1 MGDIKLLSEAVHSSV
16 RSGVVLFDLTRVV
29 EELIFNSVDAGA
41 TKISVAV
48 GVGTCYIKVE
58 DNGCGIARDGLVLL
72 GQRYATSKFDQL
84 AETDAVT
91 GGFGFRGEALSSISD
106 VSLLEVIT
114 KAHGRPNGYRKV
126 VKGCKCLYLG
136 IDDGRQDVGTTVI
149 VRDLFYNQPVRRKHI
164 QSRTKKVLQSVKKCV
179 LRISLVHP
187 KVLFKVVDIE
197 SDDELFCT
205 VPSSS
210 PLSLLTSGFGIEV
223 SSFLHELSV
232 TDGVLKLL
240 GYMSTPHDTS
250 SVKAF
255 QYIYINSR
263 YMCKGPIHKL
273 LNELAVRFN
282 SLDLQKAN
290 VGSQNV
296 KPNKSQTH
304 ATYILNLC
312 CPRSWY
318 DITFEPSKTSV
329 DFKDWFPVIGF
340 FEKSIIRFW
349 NEKSSYGELR
359 SQGPDMLEVDNM
371 PRKADNTS
379 SPEDLPAKYESS
391 KIRFMI
397 HNEPASFGPPSPW
410 LEMLTKECD
419 LMSYQKYNR
428 FTSHNAS
435 KFKEHQTGSGLVY
448 ENDYKFQSGDGLFA
462 PSRVNTNRESGSY
475 LQAPDNNIFS
485 SEDHLLGNKLF
496 AAEKPYDN
504 RVDISDPNFKDDNLN
519 ADANMSNEH
528 TRTESSF
535 DCFETCNDVYKFSN
549 DLEKPFLQHCSSLT
563 RLPLDGESRMSSER
577 FDFQIGGLRTKRKWL
592 EPDDLVDVGEV
603 DKHCSSSRRL
613 PLDGESRMSSERFDF
628 QIDVLRT
635 KRKRLELDDLV
646 DIGDVDGNDHRFGF
660 LWKDQWQDK
669 GASVLPSPRPMTKS
683 EVPINLDFLS
693 SDRVKS
699 YAIGGDFLSREI
711 DLSLD
716 SVANIRHFSSSDE
729 LFGSEW
735 CPMMSDPLSGTKYL
749 GVEKFSDEDAL
760 GRCIKYDTN
769 DRYDYMEDREI
780 KDHISHCDD
789 PMQNSAS
796 RETCSLSRWTNMYS
810 DFKNY
815 ARSPE
820 DSNRFLPEHTLDD
833 IDSNRF
839 LPEHTL
845 DDILFPKYSEILS
858 EETELLCLDSCGKR
872 NGNCHAVTAHHISSS
887 IYNDKDEKQ
896 KHKII
901 YQAKMFACKK
911 MPRRRCHSAPP
922 FYRGKK
928 KIFSLN
934 NHLTTAGKPKTH
946 TIDDVPTSEESN
958 ELKYSQRPAG
968 AYQAHTELK
977 SMEDLLVYTRPD
989 NKKAPA
995 VSDDK
1000 KFKMENKSEDL
1011 HMYSMDSD
1019 IQDPLDSGLKWR
1031 KSCPRTANGDKLH
1044 NIYNEDAI
1052 LDVSSGILHLAGDS
1066 LVPKS
1071 INKNCLEDAKVL
1083 LQVDKKFIPVV
1094 FSGVLAIIDQHAA
1107 DERIRLE
1114 ELRQKVLSGEKRTV
1128 TYLDTEQKLVLPE
1141 IEYQLLYNYAE
1152 QIQNWGWLC
1161 NIHAPGS
1168 RSFTKNLNLLHKQ
1181 PTAITLIAVPCILG
1195 VNLTDVDLLEFLQ
1208 QLADTDGSSTIPPSV
1223 HRILNFKA
1231 CRGAIMFGDTL
1242 LPSECSLIVEELKKT
1257 SLCFQCAHG
1266 RPTTV
1271 PLVNLEAL
1279 HKQIAKLGSWNGSSN
1294 GLWHGL
1300 RRHELSLERASHR
1313 LSSARG
1319 QC

>member
-1 MGDIKLLSEAVHSSV
+1 MGDIKHLSKAVHSSV

-29 EELIFNSVDAGA
+29 EELIFNSLDAGA

-48 GVGTCYIKVE
+48 GVGTCYIKVV
-58 DNGCGIARDGLVLL
+58 DNGCGITRDGLVLL

-136 IDDGRQDVGTTVI
+136 IDDGRQDVGTTEAPLSRAKCEVVGSVETI
-149 VRDLFYNQPVRRKHI
+149 TSLFQIMIGKLPVYPPRFTLAVGNLTFLCNEIENFFVKFVDNKNYLLI
-164 QSRTKKVLQSVKKCV
+164 SAYAISSRGYQML
-179 LRISLVHP
+179 P
-187 KVLFKVVDIE
+187 
-197 SDDELFCT
+197 DDELFCT

-250 SVKAF
+250 SVK
-255 QYIYINSR
+255 
-263 YMCKGPIHKL
+263 
-273 LNELAVRFN
+273 
-282 SLDLQKAN
+282 
-290 VGSQNV
+290 
-296 KPNKSQTH
+296 
-304 ATYILNLC
+304 
-312 CPRSWY
+312 
-318 DITFEPSKTSV
+318 
-329 DFKDWFPVIGF
+329 DWFPVIGF
-340 FEKSIIRFW
+340 IEKSIIRFW
-349 NEKSSYGELR
+349 NEKSSYGDLL
-359 SQGPDMLEVDNM
+359 SQGTDMLEVDNM

-419 LMSYQKYNR
+419 LLSYQKYNR

-462 PSRVNTNRESGSY
+462 PPSRVNTNRESGSY

-535 DCFETCNDVYKFSN
+535 DCFETCNDVYKFIN
-549 DLEKPFLQHCSSLT
+549 DLEKPFLQHCSSSRSLPLDGESHISSERFDFQIDGLRTKRKRLEPDDLVDVGEVNKHCSSLT

-577 FDFQIGGLRTKRKWL
+577 FDFQIDGLRTKRKWL

-646 DIGDVDGNDHRFGF
+646 DVGDVDGNDHRFGF

-683 EVPINLDFLS
+683 EVSINLDFLS

-760 GRCIKYDTN
+760 GSTN
-769 DRYDYMEDREI
+769 V
-780 KDHISHCDD
+780 
-789 PMQNSAS
+789 P
-796 RETCSLSRWTNMYS
+796 
-810 DFKNY
+810 
-815 ARSPE
+815 
-820 DSNRFLPEHTLDD
+820 
-833 IDSNRF
+833 
-839 LPEHTL
+839 
-845 DDILFPKYSEILS
+845 
-858 EETELLCLDSCGKR
+858 
-872 NGNCHAVTAHHISSS
+872 V
-887 IYNDKDEKQ
+887 DEM
-896 KHKII
+896 HVC
-901 YQAKMFACKK
+901 FA
-911 MPRRRCHSAPP
+911 
-922 FYRGKK
+922 
-928 KIFSLN
+928 
-934 NHLTTAGKPKTH
+934 
-946 TIDDVPTSEESN
+946 ESN

-968 AYQAHTELK
+968 VYQAHTELK
-977 SMEDLLVYTRPD
+977 SVEDLLVYTRPD

-1011 HMYSMDSD
+1011 HIYSMDSGEGNSV
-1019 IQDPLDSGLKWR
+1019 LLCVR
-1031 KSCPRTANGDKLH
+1031 KSYASRMGEPSHTK
-1044 NIYNEDAI
+1044 
-1052 LDVSSGILHLAGDS
+1052 
-1066 LVPKS
+1066 
-1071 INKNCLEDAKVL
+1071 
-1083 LQVDKKFIPVV
+1083 
-1094 FSGVLAIIDQHAA
+1094 HAA

-1114 ELRQKVLSGEKRTV
+1114 ELRQKVLSGEKKTV

-1181 PTAITLIAVPCILG
+1181 PTAITLIAVKHLSLSQMFLLFMFKRNQFGSPNHLPNCTMLYLLNVLIMECDDCSGMQVPCILG

-1208 QLADTDGSSTIPPSV
+1208 
-1223 HRILNFKA
+1223 
-1231 CRGAIMFGDTL
+1231 
-1242 LPSECSLIVEELKKT
+1242 
-1257 SLCFQCAHG
+1257 QCAHG

-1279 HKQIAKLGSWNGSSN
+1279 HKHIAKLGSWNGSSN

-1300 RRHELSLERASHR
+1300 RRHELNLERASHR